1 MRPYSLLMNIENAK
15 TQFLRRLPFLVISIL
30 ALLAGMWAGVIR
42 MGWMWPPL
50 NPTLP
55 MDHGPLMVAGFLGTL
70 IALERSVALEIMVSG
85 WWKKLVYLP
94 PLLSGIGALL
104 VLFGVQHWVGPLLMV
119 LGSIGLVLLL
129 LKIYLLHPILHSAV
143 ITLGAVMLVVGNT
156 LWLFGQPV
164 PNVVLWWAGFIIM
177 TIAGERLELSRLL
190 VLSTL
195 SRRLFLASTILFVAG
210 LVLSHVDYALGVR
223 LAGAGM
229 LALALWLLRYDIA
242 WRRIKAGGQA
252 RFIAISLLSGNVWLA
267 IGGVLAIMYGGATSG
282 LVYDAMLHS
291 IFLGF
296 TFTMIFAHAPII
308 FPTVLRVPVTYTPW
322 FYSHLILLHISLLL
336 RVVGDLAAIGWMR
349 QWGGLLNAVV
359 LLLFLFTT
367 IMSTRLA
374 HKNA

>member
-1 MRPYSLLMNIENAK
+1 MNLENAK

-50 NPTLP
+50 SPTLP
-55 MDHGPLMVAGFLGTL
+55 MQHGPLMVAGFLGTL

-85 WWKKLVYLP
+85 WLKKAVYLP

-104 VLFGVQHWVGPLLMV
+104 ILFGVQHWVGPLLLV
-119 LGSIGLVLLL
+119 LGSIGLVVML
-129 LKIYLLHPILHSAV
+129 LKIYLLHPVLHSAV
-143 ITLGAVMLVVGNT
+143 IALGAVVLVVGNL

-164 PNVVLWWAGFIIM
+164 PNVVLWWAGFLIL

-195 SRRLFLASTILFVAG
+195 SRRLFLASTTLFLAG
-210 LVLSHVDYALGVR
+210 LVLSHVDYALGALV
-223 LAGAGM
+223 AGAGM

-282 LVYDAMLHS
+282 LGYDAMLHS

-349 QWGGLLNAVV
+349 TVGRVVECGGAAVV
-359 LLLFLFTT
+359 PVQHNHVHQTGQ
-367 IMSTRLA
+367 
-374 HKNA
+374 

>member
-1 MRPYSLLMNIENAK
+1 MNIENAK

-282 LVYDAMLHS
+282 LGYDAMLHS